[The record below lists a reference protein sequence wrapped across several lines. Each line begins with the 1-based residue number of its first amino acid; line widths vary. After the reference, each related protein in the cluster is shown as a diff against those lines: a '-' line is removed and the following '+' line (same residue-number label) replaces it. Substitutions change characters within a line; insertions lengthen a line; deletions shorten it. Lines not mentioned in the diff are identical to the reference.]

1 MQNHEFSN
9 SRSRTARSS
18 THFSD
23 KDRAMRHTTKGTL
36 VFLQLLV
43 GIAMLAASS
52 SPAQVT
58 IANADAARRAAA
70 LLKQMTLEEKIGQL
84 NQAAGVSF
92 GGMMTAASDDDIV
105 NGRVGAILWLAD
117 PKVMNRMQHLAVEKS
132 RLHIPLLFGLDVIHG
147 YRTLFPIPLGMASS
161 WDPSVEEQAQA
172 FAAREAR
179 IAGLQWTFTPMV
191 DIARDARW
199 GRIQEGAGEDP
210 YLGAAMARA
219 QVRGFQGASLGPNS
233 VVACAKHFAG
243 YGAAEGGR
251 DYDASYVP
259 DELMRNV
266 YLVPFH
272 AAVKAGIGSA
282 MSAYMDLNDVPATGN
297 RWLLHD
303 VLRDQ
308 WNFTGFVVSDANS
321 VKSLEKHHYAK
332 DLSDAAVRAFNAG
345 VNMEMAIDFTAY
357 SRHLAAAV
365 QNGQIS
371 VQQIEA
377 ADRPILETKV
387 RLGLFEH
394 PYVD

>member
-9 SRSRTARSS
+9 SRSRAARSS

-117 PKVMNRMQHLAVEKS
+117 PKVMDRMQHLAVEKS

-161 WDPSVEEQAQA
+161 WDPAVEEQSQA
-172 FAAREAR
+172 FAANEAR
-179 IAGLQWTFTPMV
+179 AAGIRWTFTPMV

-219 QVRGFQGASLGPNS
+219 QVLGFQGKQPGAPDRVL
-233 VVACAKHFAG
+233 ACVKHFAG

-251 DYDASYVP
+251 DYDSSYIP
-259 DELMRNV
+259 EEQMWNV
-266 YLVPFH
+266 YLP
-272 AAVKAGIGSA
+272 
-282 MSAYMDLNDVPATGN
+282 
-297 RWLLHD
+297 
-303 VLRDQ
+303 
-308 WNFTGFVVSDANS
+308 
-321 VKSLEKHHYAK
+321 
-332 DLSDAAVRAFNAG
+332 
-345 VNMEMAIDFTAY
+345 
-357 SRHLAAAV
+357 
-365 QNGQIS
+365 
-371 VQQIEA
+371 
-377 ADRPILETKV
+377 
-387 RLGLFEH
+387 
-394 PYVD
+394 